1 MDKKIKFIMIKSQQI
16 FTNIK
21 VLEIKFDKGI
31 LINNFT
37 IKSNKLFKFNLTINN
52 YPIIDEYSDFNKEEI
67 LQSEYSSL
75 DGYYYNFNFNNDILI
90 ENIKFLGYNDN
101 INIYFEYD
109 NTNLFNS
116 SDDILNKY
124 LDQYV
129 FTKKYFKFNT
139 NDIFDIK
146 LNNIMKHKLIIKRN
160 RSEKKIEFTKL
171 DENIYKFKYLKNN
184 TFYVEFDEIQ
194 YKKNDY
200 IYNFSIKNNNYI
212 SSYYPIL

>member
-1 MDKKIKFIMIKSQQI
+1 MDKKIKFNAIKLPNI
-16 FTNIK
+16 FYSNSNI
-21 VLEIKFDKGI
+21 LEINFDKGI

-37 IKSNKLFKFNLTINN
+37 IRSNKLFKFNLIINN
-52 YPIIDEYSDFNKEEI
+52 NPIIDKEVVLE
-67 LQSEYSSL
+67 SEYSAI
-75 DGYYYNFNFNNDILI
+75 DGHFFYFNFNNDILI
-90 ENIKFLGYNDN
+90 ENIKYLGYNDN

-109 NTNLFNS
+109 NTNVFNS

-124 LDQYV
+124 LDKHV
-129 FTKKYFKFNT
+129 FTKKYFKFYI

-146 LNNIMKHKLIIKRN
+146 LNNIMEHKSIIIKNRN
-160 RSEKKIEFTKL
+160 NKKIEFNKF

-194 YKKNDY
+194 NIKNDY
-200 IYNFSIKNNNYI
+200 IYNFNNDNYI